1 MADFNVNHI
10 TGKQGQQG
18 TVLAGV
24 TTVSSTG
31 SMRIP
36 SGPTE
41 QRGGRGR
48 GVLAGGYMAP
58 ALSASYF
65 LMNVVEISTLGNAT
79 EFGYLAKYKGGY
91 NYQSGSTTLASS
103 TRGVVAGGTVQPTLA
118 GVYTMEYYN
127 FSSSGGTY
135 DFGGTLT
142 SSGTYNQSHYMA
154 GFSDGVRGVT
164 AGGLGP
170 INAMN
175 YITIATNGDASEF
188 GYLTAPCR
196 LPSAAASPTRGIIFS
211 GNNPGLLNNIDYA
224 TIATR
229 GNAQDFGEM
238 IVTTNTSASCASPTR
253 AVTGHGYT
261 TGGGSTNV
269 MQYVTIAS
277 KGNTTDFGDLHRQ
290 AAAAASFSNHT
301 RGIFNGGYTTPAGAT
316 VTRMDYITI
325 ASTGDAADFGDTT
338 IDGYRNHTGGS
349 DSHGGIGG

>member
-79 EFGYLAKYKGGY
+79 EFGYLAQNKGVEDY
-91 NYQSGSTTLASS
+91 MSGAAVVASS
-103 TRGVVAGGTVQPTLA
+103 TRGVVCGGSFQPSLA
-118 GVYTMEYYN
+118 GEYTIQYYN
-127 FSSSGGTY
+127 FSSLGGSS
-135 DFGGTLT
+135 DFGGVLT
-142 SSGTYNQSHYMA
+142 GATSHFTT
-154 GFSDGVRGVT
+154 GFSDGVRGIV
-164 AGGLGP
+164 AGGSGP
-170 INAMN
+170 VNVME
-175 YITIATNGDASEF
+175 YITIATNGDASDF
-188 GYLTAPCR
+188 GDLTTPCR
-196 LPSAAASPTRGIIFS
+196 KPSAAASPTRGIIFS

-224 TIATR
+224 TIATT

-238 IVTTNTSASCASPTR
+238 TVTTNTSASCASPTR
-253 AVTGHGYT
+253 AVTGHGYK

-269 MQYVTIAS
+269 MQYVTIAT
-277 KGNTTDFGDLHRQ
+277 KGNTTDFGDLHRE
-290 AAAAASFSNHT
+290 AASPASFSNHT
-301 RGIFNGGYTTPAGAT
+301 RGIFNGGYTTPSGT
-316 VTRMDYITI
+316 TTNRIDYITI
-325 ASTGDAADFGDTT
+325 ATTGNAADFGDTT

-349 DSHGGIGG
+349 DSHGGIGE

>member
-1 MADFNVNHI
+1 MSDFRIDKI
-10 TGKQGQQG
+10 TNRDGSAG
-18 TVLAGV
+18 TQIAGI
-24 TTVSSTG
+24 TTFSGTSG
-31 SMRIP
+31 MQLP

-41 QRGGRGR
+41 YRGGRGR

-79 EFGYLAKYKGGY
+79 EFGYLAQNKAVEDYV
-91 NYQSGSTTLASS
+91 SGAGVVSSS
-103 TRGVVAGGTVQPTLA
+103 TRGVVLGGSFQPSLA
-118 GVYTMEYYN
+118 GEYTMQYYN
-127 FSSSGGTY
+127 FSSLGGSS
-135 DFGGTLT
+135 DFGGVLKQQTHWMT
-142 SSGTYNQSHYMA
+142 

-170 INAMN
+170 LNAME
-175 YITIATNGDASEF
+175 YITIATNGDANDF
-188 GYLTAPCR
+188 GDLTTPCR

-316 VTRMDYITI
+316 VNRMDYITI
-325 ASTGDAADFGDTT
+325 ATTGDAADFGDTT
-338 IDGYRNHTGGS
+338 IDGYRNHTGAS
-349 DSHGGIGG
+349 DSHGGIG

>member
-1 MADFNVNHI
+1 MSDLKINNI
-10 TGKQGQQG
+10 TDRTGDSGP
-18 TVLAGV
+18 VIAGV
-24 TTVSSTG
+24 STVSSTG
-31 SMRIP
+31 AFTVP
-36 SGPTE
+36 VGPTE
-41 QRGGRGR
+41 YRGGRGR

-79 EFGYLAKYKGGY
+79 EFGYLAQNRGVEDYV
-91 NYQSGSTTLASS
+91 SGAGVVSSS
-103 TRGVVAGGTVQPTLA
+103 TRGVVVGGSFQPSLA
-118 GVYTMEYYN
+118 GEYTMQYYN
-127 FSSSGGTY
+127 FSSLGGSY
-135 DFGGTLT
+135 DFGGVLKQQT
-142 SSGTYNQSHYMA
+142 HWMA

-170 INAMN
+170 SNVME
-175 YITIATNGDASEF
+175 YITIATNGDATDF
-188 GYLTAPCR
+188 GDLTTPCR
-196 LPSAAASPTRGIIFS
+196 LPSGASSPTRGIIFS

-224 TIATR
+224 TIATT

-238 IVTTNTSASCASPTR
+238 IVTTNKSASCASPTR

-325 ASTGDAADFGDTT
+325 ASTGNAADFGDTT

-349 DSHGGIGG
+349 DSHGGIG

>member
-1 MADFNVNHI
+1 MSDIKINNI
-10 TGKQGQQG
+10 TDRTGDSGP
-18 TVLAGV
+18 VIAGV
-24 TTVSSTG
+24 STVSSTG
-31 SMRIP
+31 AFTVP
-36 SGPTE
+36 VGPTE
-41 QRGGRGR
+41 MRGGRGR

-65 LMNVVEISTLGNAT
+65 LMNVVEIPTLGNAT
-79 EFGYLAKYKGGY
+79 EFGYLAQYKKSQ
-91 NYQSGSTTLASS
+91 NYQSVTATLASS
-103 TRGVVAGGTVQPTLA
+103 TRGVVAGGSVQPA
-118 GVYTMEYYN
+118 PGGVYTMQYYN
-127 FSSSGGTY
+127 FSSLGGSS
-135 DFGGTLT
+135 DFGGVLKQQTHWMT
-142 SSGTYNQSHYMA
+142 
-154 GFSDGVRGVT
+154 GFTEGVRGVT

-170 INAMN
+170 SNVME
-175 YITIATNGDASEF
+175 YITIATNGDATDF
-188 GYLTAPCR
+188 GDLTTPCR
-196 LPSAAASPTRGIIFS
+196 LPSGASSPTRGIIFS

-224 TIATR
+224 TIATT

-325 ASTGDAADFGDTT
+325 ATTGNAADFGDTT

-349 DSHGGIGG
+349 DSHGGIG

>member
-1 MADFNVNHI
+1 MSKFNVNHI

-31 SMRIP
+31 SMRFP

-79 EFGYLAKYKGGY
+79 EFGYLAQNRGVEDYM
-91 NYQSGSTTLASS
+91 SGAGVVSSS
-103 TRGVVAGGTVQPTLA
+103 TRGVVAGGSVQPSPG
-118 GVYTMEYYN
+118 GVYTMQYYN
-127 FSSSGGTY
+127 FSSSGGTS
-135 DFGGTLT
+135 DFGGVLKQQT
-142 SSGTYNQSHYMA
+142 HWMA

-170 INAMN
+170 SNVME
-175 YITIATNGDASEF
+175 YITIAVNGDATDF
-188 GYLTAPCR
+188 GDLTTACR
-196 LPSAAASPTRGIIFS
+196 LPSAASSPTRGIIFS

-224 TIATR
+224 TIATT

-325 ASTGDAADFGDTT
+325 ATTGNAADFGDTT

>member
-31 SMRIP
+31 AMRIP

-79 EFGYLAKYKGGY
+79 EFGYLAQNKGVEDYVTGAGVV
-91 NYQSGSTTLASS
+91 SSS
-103 TRGVVAGGTVQPTLA
+103 TRGVVIGGSFQPSLA
-118 GVYTMEYYN
+118 GESTMQYYN
-127 FSSSGGTY
+127 FSSLGGSY
-135 DFGGTLT
+135 DFGGVIKQQT
-142 SSGTYNQSHYMA
+142 HWMA
-154 GFSDGVRGVT
+154 TFSNSVRGVT
-164 AGGLGP
+164 AGGAGP
-170 INAMN
+170 SNVME
-175 YITIATNGDASEF
+175 YITIATNGDASDF
-188 GYLTAPCR
+188 GDLTTPCR
-196 LPSAAASPTRGIIFS
+196 KPSAAASPTRGIIFS

-229 GNAQDFGEM
+229 GNTVDFGEM
-238 IVTTNTSASCASPTR
+238 IVSTNTSASCASPTR

-269 MQYVTIAS
+269 MQYVTIAT
-277 KGNTTDFGDLHRQ
+277 KGNTTDFGDLHRE
-290 AAAAASFSNHT
+290 AAAAKSFSNHT
-301 RGIFNGGYTTPAGAT
+301 RGIFNGGYTTPAGGT
-316 VTRMDYITI
+316 TNRMDYITI
-325 ASTGDAADFGDTT
+325 ATTGDAADFGDTT
-338 IDGYRNHTGGS
+338 IDGYRNHTGAS
-349 DSHGGIGG
+349 DCHGGIGD

>member
-79 EFGYLAKYKGGY
+79 EFGYLAQNKGVEDY
-91 NYQSGSTTLASS
+91 VSGAGVVSSS
-103 TRGVVAGGTVQPTLA
+103 TRGVVVGGSVQPTVA
-118 GVYTMEYYN
+118 GTYKMQYYN

-135 DFGGTLT
+135 DFGGVLAG
-142 SSGTYNQSHYMA
+142 GTTHWMA

-164 AGGLGP
+164 AGGAGP
-170 INAMN
+170 TNAME
-175 YITIATNGDASEF
+175 YITIATNGDANDF
-188 GYLTAPCR
+188 GDLTTPCR

-224 TIATR
+224 TIVTT

-325 ASTGDAADFGDTT
+325 ATTGNAADFGDTT

>member
-1 MADFNVNHI
+1 MSEFRVDKITNREGTSGPQICGVSTFSGTSGMA
-10 TGKQGQQG
+10 
-18 TVLAGV
+18 
-24 TTVSSTG
+24 
-31 SMRIP
+31 MP

-41 QRGGRGR
+41 YRGGRGR

-79 EFGYLAKYKGGY
+79 EFGYLAQNKGVEDY
-91 NYQSGSTTLASS
+91 VSGAGVVSSS
-103 TRGVVAGGTVQPTLA
+103 TRGVVLGGSFQPSLA
-118 GVYTMEYYN
+118 GEYTMQYYN
-127 FSSSGGTY
+127 FSSLGGSY
-135 DFGGTLT
+135 DFGGVLKQQT
-142 SSGTYNQSHYMA
+142 HWMA

-164 AGGLGP
+164 AGGAGP
-170 INAMN
+170 SNVME
-175 YITIATNGDASEF
+175 YITIATNGDASDF
-188 GYLTAPCR
+188 GDLTTPCR
-196 LPSAAASPTRGIIFS
+196 KPSATASPTRGIIFS

-224 TIATR
+224 TIATT

-238 IVTTNTSASCASPTR
+238 IVSTNTSASCASPTR

-316 VTRMDYITI
+316 TNRIDYITI
-325 ASTGDAADFGDTT
+325 ATTGNAEDFGDTT

-349 DSHGGIGG
+349 DSHGGIG

>member
-10 TGKQGQQG
+10 TNKNGKSG
-18 TVLAGV
+18 TSFVGV

-36 SGPTE
+36 SGPTTY
-41 QRGGRGR
+41 RGGRGR
-48 GVLAGGYMAP
+48 GVLAPGYVSP
-58 ALSASYF
+58 ALSANYF

-79 EFGYLAKYKGGY
+79 EFGYLAQNRGVEDYV
-91 NYQSGSTTLASS
+91 SGAGVVSSS
-103 TRGVVAGGTVQPTLA
+103 TRGVVVGGSFQPSLA
-118 GVYTMEYYN
+118 GEYTMQYYN
-127 FSSSGGTY
+127 FSSLGGSS
-135 DFGGTLT
+135 DFGGVLKQQTHWMT
-142 SSGTYNQSHYMA
+142 

-170 INAMN
+170 SNVME
-175 YITIATNGDASEF
+175 YITIAANGDATDF
-188 GYLTAPCR
+188 GDLTTPCR
-196 LPSAAASPTRGIIFS
+196 LPSGASSPTRGIIFS

-224 TIATR
+224 TIATT

-290 AAAAASFSNHT
+290 AAAAASFSNRT

-325 ASTGDAADFGDTT
+325 ASTGNAADFGDTT

-349 DSHGGIGG
+349 DSHGGLG